1 MRHIR
6 KRITRFAA
14 ACPVVVFFAVVLSI
28 IMPRPSLKAE
38 QSSDKT
44 QAEQAKSADKPLI
57 EFGRFAPDFE
67 LPKLTL
73 STNARGKPV
82 GHINEKD
89 TVKLSSFRG

>member
-1 MRHIR
+1 
-6 KRITRFAA
+6 
-14 ACPVVVFFAVVLSI
+14 LSGG
-28 IMPRPSLKAE
+28 SLFCRGFIYVPPPALTAE
-38 QSSDKT
+38 QSSDKA
-44 QAEQAKSADKPLI
+44 QAEQAKSANKPLI

-82 GHINEKD
+82 SHINEKD

>member
-1 MRHIR
+1 
-6 KRITRFAA
+6 
-14 ACPVVVFFAVVLSI
+14 
-28 IMPRPSLKAE
+28 MPRLALTAK

-44 QAEQAKSADKPLI
+44 QAEQAKSADKLLI
-57 EFGRFAPDFE
+57 EFGRFAPDLE

-73 STNARGKPV
+73 STDARGKPV